1 MLYNF
6 FLFILNIFVYIVI
19 IYLFHYLWE
28 YLKNN
33 YSQKKTKDIYNFQ
46 KNKYEQIVE
55 SIQQGQSRQQDY
67 DSLQN
72 KDIETLNNE
81 LESYVNDE
89 LAND

>member
-55 SIQQGQSRQQDY
+55 SIQQGQSRQQAY

>member
-55 SIQQGQSRQQDY
+55 SIQQGQSRQQAY

-81 LESYVNDE
+81 LESYVSDE

>member
-33 YSQKKTKDIYNFQ
+33 YSKKKTKDIYNFQ

-55 SIQQGQSRQQDY
+55 SIQEGQSQQQAY

-81 LESYVNDE
+81 LESYVNDK

>member
-1 MLYNF
+1 
-6 FLFILNIFVYIVI
+6 VYIVI

-55 SIQQGQSRQQDY
+55 SIQQGQSRQQAY